1 MRRFELR
8 PATLY
13 AIAVLCAVAAIL
25 ARASLNFLWGFRF
38 PYLTAYPAILFVAW
52 LGGLGPGLVTTA
64 LIAAAAAYFWIPPT
78 GSSLISTPS
87 DLIALV
93 IFVFI
98 GAAISVL
105 NEMILRREQQLGR
118 LLESISDGFIV
129 LDDQWRYRFVNDRAA
144 QLMRRSRAELL
155 GKRIWSEFPD
165 LVGSAFEAEARRAA
179 AENISRYVEFFDEPR
194 GIWSEVRMFPSRAG
208 LAIYLQDIT
217 ERKQGEMASFH
228 LTALVRSSE
237 DAIVSKDL
245 SGIIRSWN
253 PAAEKLFGYTA
264 AEAVGRPIT
273 IIIPPERLHEEDEI
287 LARIRQGMAVSDF
300 ETVRM
305 RKDGTRVDISLTVSP
320 VRSTA
325 GEIIGASK
333 IARDISGRNRLER
346 ELRVLLAREQ
356 GARADAEAASRA
368 KDEFLATLSHELR
381 TPLTSILGYAR
392 LLRDG
397 TLPAAAASRA
407 LDVIE
412 RNARAQVQLF
422 NDLLDVSSIMLGELR
437 LDQQSMPLPTVVEAE
452 VEAAR
457 AEANRAGLTLDYELA
472 EALPPVTGD
481 VGRLQQIIRNLLSNA
496 IKFTPPGG
504 RVRVRV
510 DRIGDEARLVVSDT
524 GVGIAP
530 AFLPHVFDRFRQ
542 ADSSMT
548 RLYGGVGLGLALVR
562 DLVELHGGKVSAESP
577 GDGAGA
583 TFTVRLPLRRAA
595 GPDAAARVTLHAPG
609 ADPARHEANRPRD

>member
-1 MRRFELR
+1 MNSSVVSVVGALTGLAQNLALLLSLTLLYSVIRPYLPKLPRPLR
-8 PATLY
+8 QVASG
-13 AIAVLCAVAAIL
+13 VLFALIAVAAMHTPFIIAPGVIADARVIPVLL
-25 ARASLNFLWGFRF
+25 AGPFGGAGAA
-38 PYLTAYPAILFVAW
+38 LTAAMLAAGYRAW
-52 LGGLGPGLVTTA
+52 LGGLGSAAGVGTILTAGLLGVAVTWWWRRREPRRPA
-64 LIAAAAAYFWIPPT
+64 LT
-78 GSSLISTPS
+78 
-87 DLIALV
+87 
-93 IFVFI
+93 FVFL
-98 GAAISVL
+98 GVVL
-105 NEMILRREQQLGR
+105 
-118 LLESISDGFIV
+118 
-129 LDDQWRYRFVNDRAA
+129 
-144 QLMRRSRAELL
+144 
-155 GKRIWSEFPD
+155 
-165 LVGSAFEAEARRAA
+165 
-179 AENISRYVEFFDEPR
+179 
-194 GIWSEVRMFPSRAG
+194 
-208 LAIYLQDIT
+208 
-217 ERKQGEMASFH
+217 
-228 LTALVRSSE
+228 
-237 DAIVSKDL
+237 DAIVLAWAAALPDRELAQRVL
-245 SGIIRSWN
+245 S
-253 PAAEKLFGYTA
+253 AAALPVGLFLPFGTLVLGMLLVHESRRHDERERLALTQFAIEHATEALFWIDVDGRIVNANADAARLTGYAREELLTRRVWGL
-264 AEAVGRPIT
+264 EVNGS
-273 IIIPPERLHEEDEI
+273 PERWSRIWADTRAGRQHVDERSYRRRDGSEVP
-287 LARIRQGMAVSDF
+287 LETSGDF
-300 ETVRM
+300 VAYAGREC
-305 RKDGTRVDISLTVSP
+305 ISVF
-320 VRSTA
+320 
-325 GEIIGASK
+325 
-333 IARDISGRNRLER
+333 ARDVTER
-346 ELRVLLAREQ
+346 RRVEQERVEHLAREQ
-356 GARADAEAASRA
+356 ALRARAEEASVL
-368 KDEFLATLSHELR
+368 KDQFLATLSHELR

-397 TLPAAAASRA
+397 TLTTAAASRA

-562 DLVELHGGKVSAESP
+562 DLVELHGGQVSAESP